1 LLARKGVAPEQ
12 GCQTPLHWRDRC
24 LSISILSIH
33 QQEPAKVKFAVLAA
47 SIGLSLLMTDAPRAA
62 EIKAFLT
69 GASHR
74 SLDTLIPMFERE
86 SGHKIVGDYALPPAL
101 VKRVD
106 AGEPFDVLI
115 LSYDVE
121 GLVKQGKLAPD
132 SRTVLGRI
140 GIGVAVHK
148 GAPKPDF
155 STVEAF
161 KQSLLKAKSFA
172 TSGEGSSGRYVA
184 SLVERLGIADQV
196 KSKIKSGGPGASA
209 KMLAAGEVDFVVS
222 GLPPLLGT
230 PDIEWLGY
238 LPNEINNWL
247 LFSGGLSVHAKQA
260 EAGRAFLKFL
270 TSPAAVAVWKD
281 NGLEPP
287 Q

>member
-1 LLARKGVAPEQ
+1 
-12 GCQTPLHWRDRC
+12 
-24 LSISILSIH
+24 
-33 QQEPAKVKFAVLAA
+33 
-47 SIGLSLLMTDAPRAA
+47 MTDNSQAV
-62 EIKAFLT
+62 EIKAFFT
-69 GASHR
+69 GAAHR
-74 SLDTLIPMFERE
+74 SLDAILPQFERAT
-86 SGHKIVGDYALPPAL
+86 GHKVAGQYALPPAL
-101 VKRVD
+101 IKKID

-155 STVEAF
+155 STVDKF
-161 KQSLLKAKSFA
+161 KAMLLGAKSFA

-184 SLVERLGIADQV
+184 GLIERLGIADQV

-209 KMLAAGEVDFVVS
+209 KMLASGEVDFVVS

-238 LPNEINNWL
+238 LPPEINNWL
-247 LFSGGLSVHAKQA
+247 LFTGGLGANA
-260 EAGRAFLKFL
+260 REPEAGRALLKFL
-270 TSPAAVAVWKD
+270 TTPAAAAVWKD
-281 NGLEPP
+281 NGLEPV